1 MRVDVSGGIVQGSQS
16 TWISQLTW
24 AKRCVAQAPE
34 KSRWTGTAPKPPP
47 RNLSEPKRLSPG
59 NREETR
65 EGTKYLQAYL
75 KRVKG
80 KLTQFCSTAQ
90 PKASRSA
97 LSTRNS
103 RRTREYLGRNK
114 RPSGLLRCSQ
124 RDGAV
129 VPCGCSACS
138 SMLRRGT
145 HRLRQGRAIHNLYC
159 ESPISDSSCRC
170 STDGVVLWRGSVSST
185 SSCSRLEMTWPSSSI
200 GC

>member
-24 AKRCVAQAPE
+24 AKSCVAQAPE

-80 KLTQFCSTAQ
+80 KLTQFCSTPNRKLPARPCQ
-90 PKASRSA
+90 LAIVEEPENILDAIKGLQGCCVA
-97 LSTRNS
+97 LSET
-103 RRTREYLGRNK
+103 GRLC
-114 RPSGLLRCSQ
+114 P
-124 RDGAV
+124 V
-129 VPCGCSACS
+129 VA
-138 SMLRRGT
+138 R
-145 HRLRQGRAIHNLYC
+145 HARLCCAEER
-159 ESPISDSSCRC
+159 
-170 STDGVVLWRGSVSST
+170 
-185 SSCSRLEMTWPSSSI
+185 I
-200 GC
+200 GCAKGEPSTIFTASPRFRIRHADARQMVSFSGEDPSRQVVRAAVLK